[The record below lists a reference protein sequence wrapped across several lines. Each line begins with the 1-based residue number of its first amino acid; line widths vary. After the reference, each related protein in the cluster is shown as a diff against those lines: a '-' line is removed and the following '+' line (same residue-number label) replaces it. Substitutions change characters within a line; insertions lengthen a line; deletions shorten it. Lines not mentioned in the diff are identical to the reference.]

1 MRPEH
6 QVCVIYAGVNGY
18 LDKMEVKNI
27 NHFEKQFL
35 EYMINSHKQVLDDIK
50 KTGALSKENDQK
62 LGEIL
67 KEWLPQ
73 SGLMA

>member
-1 MRPEH
+1 
-6 QVCVIYAGVNGY
+6 
-18 LDKMEVKNI
+18 
-27 NHFEKQFL
+27 
-35 EYMINSHKQVLDDIK
+35 MINSHKQVLDDIK